1 MENRKGGRILVVDD
15 EEVIRI
21 TVSQL
26 LRNEGYDVMTVSSG
40 EEALIR
46 VKEREFDL
54 VLTDVR
60 MDGMSGVQLQQKLC
74 RDGVTLPIILISG
87 YADIPTAVHTMRTGA
102 VTFLEKPC
110 REEDLWSNICRA
122 IEWHRKRRESQQ
134 LGRRLQER
142 FARLSHD
149 ECEVMRAMVA
159 GKPNKVI
166 ASELQIGLRTVELRR
181 ANVLKKTEA
190 YSLAEL
196 VKLTI
201 VRERLNEAA
210 PVAGQREMA
219 SVGA

>member
-1 MENRKGGRILVVDD
+1 MQELPCVFIVDD
-15 EEVIRI
+15 DLAARDSVAAMVTAKGLPTRCYPSAQAFLDDFDPSRWGCL
-21 TVSQL
+21 VS
-26 LRNEGYDVMTVSSG
+26 
-40 EEALIR
+40 
-46 VKEREFDL
+46 
-54 VLTDVR
+54 DVR

-142 FARLSHD
+142 FARLTHD

-190 YSLAEL
+190 DSLAEL

-201 VRERLNEAA
+201 IHDRLNEAA